1 MSGHSKW
8 ANIKHKKGRMDAERG
23 RVTTKISREIVVAV
37 RSGGADP
44 SGNMRLKLALQKA
57 KDNNFPKEN
66 IQRAIQKGL
75 GTLEGSTYEELT
87 YEGYGPAGVAV
98 MVDVMTDNRNRTA
111 ADIRHIFTKNGGN
124 LGESGCVAWMFKKK
138 GSFVID
144 PEAGVNEEDLMLIAL
159 ESGAEDVKTED
170 GEFEIITAPEDF
182 DRVQEA
188 LENNNIKTSVAEITM
203 IPETTVTL
211 TEADAGKMMKLME
224 ILEEHD
230 DVQEVYSNF
239 DIPEELLD

>member
-23 RVTTKISREIVVAV
+23 KITTKISREIVVAV
-37 RSGGADP
+37 RTGGADP

-75 GTLEGSTYEELT
+75 GTLEGSNYEELT
-87 YEGYGPAGVAV
+87 YEGYGPSGVAV
-98 MVDVMTDNRNRTA
+98 MVEVMTDNRNRTA
-111 ADIRHIFTKNGGN
+111 ADIRHLFTKNGGN

-144 PEAGVNEEDLMLIAL
+144 SEANVDEESLMMIAL
-159 ESGAEDVKTED
+159 EAGAEDVKSEG

-182 DRVQEA
+182 DSVQEA
-188 LENNNIKTSVAEITM
+188 LESNNIKTSVAEITM
-203 IPETTVTL
+203 IPDNMMTL
-211 TEADAGKMMKLME
+211 AEPDASKMMRLME
-224 ILEEHD
+224 VLEEHD
-230 DVQEVYSNF
+230 DVQEVYTNF
-239 DIPEELLD
+239 DIPEEMLQ